1 MRRGQYDVAPPSA
14 RDSADAP
21 PPSAH
26 GAAASAATAT
36 AATTAVAR
44 SRAAG
49 TKTGDASAELATYA
63 YFGSVETSLS
73 HFVSRRVR
81 SADEPYLPKS

>member
-1 MRRGQYDVAPPSA
+1 M
-14 RDSADAP
+14 
-21 PPSAH
+21 
-26 GAAASAATAT
+26 
-36 AATTAVAR
+36 TAVAR

-49 TKTGDASAELATYA
+49 TKTGDASAVLATYA